1 MPTAAP
7 VTASAGPAA
16 NTATA
21 VTAGVAV
28 KKEPTGTT
36 VVQKQATVAT
46 GTPAIQVGCSITRH
60 YFYCSCLPTRKLVAW
75 TNYTDGF
82 PCNTYSFRWKTYFT
96 MTELLP

>member
-36 VVQKQATVAT
+36 VVQKQATVTT
-46 GTPAIQVGCSITRH
+46 GTPAIQV
-60 YFYCSCLPTRKLVAW
+60 
-75 TNYTDGF
+75 
-82 PCNTYSFRWKTYFT
+82 
-96 MTELLP
+96 

>member
-16 NTATA
+16 NTTTA

-36 VVQKQATVAT
+36 VVQKQATVTT
-46 GTPAIQVGCSITRH
+46 GTPAIQV
-60 YFYCSCLPTRKLVAW
+60 
-75 TNYTDGF
+75 
-82 PCNTYSFRWKTYFT
+82 
-96 MTELLP
+96 